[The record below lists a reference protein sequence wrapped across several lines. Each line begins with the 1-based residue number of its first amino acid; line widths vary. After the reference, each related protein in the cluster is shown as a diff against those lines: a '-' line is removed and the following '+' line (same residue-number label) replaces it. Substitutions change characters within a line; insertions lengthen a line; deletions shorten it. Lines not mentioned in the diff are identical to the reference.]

1 MQVEGAWRGENTQ
14 ISETGGQRVY
24 RWHEQKTFFGQFF
37 AHASY
42 LGNDACEAQIGARYD
57 RLAFTVAVATA
68 GGEDG
73 SDSHIDK

>member
-1 MQVEGAWRGENTQ
+1 MHSEGKTRKARKQGW
-14 ISETGGQRVY
+14 QRVY

-42 LGNDACEAQIGARYD
+42 SRNDAYEAQIGARYD
-57 RLAFTVAVATA
+57 RLTFTVAVATA
-68 GGEDG
+68 GEEDG

>member
-1 MQVEGAWRGENTQ
+1 MRGEG
-14 ISETGGQRVY
+14 ETRKTRKQGWQRVY

>member
-1 MQVEGAWRGENTQ
+1 MARGKHAKLGNNGTEGIKMARTKN
-14 ISETGGQRVY
+14 ILRP
-24 RWHEQKTFFGQFF
+24 QFF

-57 RLAFTVAVATA
+57 RVAFTVAVATA